1 MEIIEIPQHEL
12 MNYLPYYLIEEALE
26 IAPSELIKYNS
37 SRKEPRRESR
47 MNSYLMKK
55 NSKVLSG
62 NNLQSL
68 GEMCNFEQE
77 VSKEI
82 KKIMHKPSLFGALKN
97 DLVFEQLE
105 SQIKNLFGD
114 EDKENQ
120 NPCKPKGKMIF

>member
-1 MEIIEIPQHEL
+1 
-12 MNYLPYYLIEEALE
+12 MNYLPYCLIEEALE
-26 IAPSELIKYNS
+26 ISPNQLIRYNA

-47 MNSYLMKK
+47 INSYLMKK
-55 NSKVLSG
+55 NSNLSST

-68 GEMCNFEQE
+68 GELCNFEQE

-82 KKIMHKPSLFGALKN
+82 KKILHKPSLFGALKH

-105 SQIKNLFGD
+105 SQIKNLLED

-120 NPCKPKGKMIF
+120 NPKKAKMIF